1 MKLLTEVSQN
11 SNQVYWCWSNTKWC
25 SWKSYSSFPEMPQSC
40 SHSWLTASR
49 EISENQIYHSS
60 VTDGQMRSQGIST
73 QMPRY
78 TSHMRGV
85 KSVPICSMVPTV
97 RRQCLVHNMWLHFS
111 LGGKNPAEKYIQWHG
126 DMERTLCETSF
137 LKEQTVSLLKVTNS
151 ILVYKNRGFHLEIW
165 FFAAWWA
172 RSIPQ
177 CSCRCYS
184 YFKKKK
190 SLFFWTAMHGE
201 DSN

>member
-1 MKLLTEVSQN
+1 MEGIVPKLSNRLQWWFIISKSKPVLKFWSFQSEFVCLESVEILKELLDEKSKMKLLTEVSQN

-78 TSHMRGV
+78 TSHMREV
-85 KSVPICSMVPTV
+85 KSVLICSMVPTV
-97 RRQCLVHNMWLHFS
+97 WRQCLVHNTWLHSS
-111 LGGKNPAEKYIQWHG
+111 LGGKEP
-126 DMERTLCETSF
+126 
-137 LKEQTVSLLKVTNS
+137 
-151 ILVYKNRGFHLEIW
+151 
-165 FFAAWWA
+165 
-172 RSIPQ
+172 
-177 CSCRCYS
+177 CRKIY
-184 YFKKKK
+184 
-190 SLFFWTAMHGE
+190 TMA
-201 DSN
+201 